1 MPIPDPVGF
10 KVKVYSSS
18 SAFVN
23 VPLFIQFPIINPIS
37 VISQHPVGAFR
48 FELHDDVQL
57 FPSVTVTVYVPAPNP
72 VIVTPLPPLLQ
83 VYVRVPVPPLPDA
96 VTLPPFGD
104 AHVGC
109 TGVQVTVGGVK
120 ELATVTEHVFVHPVV
135 ELVTVT
141 VYVPAFN
148 PVIVAVVPPLL
159 HKYVTPVA
167 VAVALP
173 FGVEQFVL
181 STLEQVTVGGVVVFV
196 TIAEQVFVHE
206 VTVFVTVTVYV
217 PAFKPVIVAVVAPVL
232 HIYVGLLAFVDTVA

>member
-10 KVKVYSSS
+10 NIKVYSSS
-18 SAFVN
+18 AAFVK
-23 VPLFIQFPIINPIS
+23 VPLLSQFPIIKPKS
-37 VISQHPVGAFR
+37 LISQQPVGALSV
-48 FELHDDVQL
+48 ELHDDVQL
-57 FPSVTVTVYVPAPNP
+57 FPSVTVTVYVPALKP

-120 ELATVTEHVFVHPVV
+120 EFATVTEHVFVQPVV
-135 ELVTVT
+135 VLVTVT
-141 VYVPAFN
+141 VYVAALKFE
-148 PVIVAVVPPLL
+148 IVAVVPPLL

-181 STLEQVTVGGVVVFV
+181 STFAQVTVGGVVVFV